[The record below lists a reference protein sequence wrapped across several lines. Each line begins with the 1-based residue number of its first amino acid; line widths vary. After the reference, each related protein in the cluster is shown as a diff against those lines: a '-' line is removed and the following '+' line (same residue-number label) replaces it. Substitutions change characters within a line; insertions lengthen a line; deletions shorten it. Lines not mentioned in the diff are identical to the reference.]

1 MKRKIAAIML
11 MALALPLFSPSMP
24 KAQAALLDDEL
35 AQAAAGN
42 ATATQ
47 IQELLKIQDNLASGN
62 KDALMGTIAQT
73 ALARTGN
80 ADLVNN
86 LTTVAGQLSGQN
98 QTVSKEDIAKVVESA
113 VRGKVQERIQEEVGS
128 RLSGYQQQFAL
139 LSALLNNNNNLTPN
153 VLAENNSLT
162 AVPQNTNINDLL
174 NKTAA
179 AYASGLLSNVK

>member
-24 KAQAALLDDEL
+24 KAQAALVDDQL
-35 AQAAAGN
+35 VQAAAGN

-47 IQELLKIQDNLASGN
+47 IQELLKIQDKLASGN
-62 KDALMGTIAQT
+62 KEALVGTIAQT

-86 LTTVAGQLSGQN
+86 LATVAGQLSGQN
-98 QTVSKEDIAKVVESA
+98 QTVSQEDIARVMETA
-113 VRGKVQERIQEEVGS
+113 VRGKVEAKIQEEVGS

-139 LSALLNNNNNLTPN
+139 LSALLNNNNLTPK
-153 VLAENNSLT
+153 VLAENNSFST
-162 AVPQNTNINDLL
+162 VPQTTNINDLL
-174 NKTAA
+174 NMTAT
-179 AYASGLLSNVK
+179 AYASGLLGKVK

>member
-1 MKRKIAAIML
+1 MKRKITAIML

-24 KAQAALLDDEL
+24 KAQAALLDDQL

-47 IQELLKIQDNLASGN
+47 IQELLKIQDNLSGN
-62 KDALMGTIAQT
+62 KEALIGTIAQT

-80 ADLVNN
+80 VDLVNN
-86 LTTVAGQLSGQN
+86 LATVAGQLSGQN
-98 QTVSKEDIAKVVESA
+98 QTVSKEDIAKVVETA
-113 VRGKVQERIQEEVGS
+113 VRGKVQEKIQEEVGS

-139 LSALLNNNNNLTPN
+139 LSTLLNNNNLTPN

-162 AVPQNTNINDLL
+162 AVPQTTNINDLL
-174 NKTAA
+174 DKTAT